1 MSPAHELDD
10 AVETALP
17 DAMRLAVVVHDR
29 DADGVREVLQPLA
42 TAGDWTG
49 VMALCVALAALVPT
63 DAPCDDLLG
72 WTNVTELV
80 PAGMKRCSTCRRIQ
94 PRDRFHR
101 DASQKDGLKPR
112 CKGCISRVRLERL
125 TEEGAA

>member
-10 AVETALP
+10 AVEAALP

-29 DADGVREVLQPLA
+29 DAAGVREVLQPLA

-49 VMALCVALAALVPT
+49 VMALCVALGALVPT

-72 WTNVTELV
+72 WTQVTDLI
-80 PAGMKRCSTCRRIQ
+80 PAGMKRCSTCRRVQ
-94 PRDRFHR
+94 RRAAFSKDS
-101 DASQKDGLKPR
+101 SQKDGLKPR
-112 CKGCISRVRLERL
+112 CKGCVSRVRLERL
-125 TEEGAA
+125 AGKGAA